1 MQNSKRLFLATLLL
15 ALGATFALGQAITG
29 SIVGNVTDAGGAAV
43 ARAKI
48 TITEINTGIARTAST
63 NEDGGYVL
71 PYLPPGT
78 YKLEVEKTGFKQFV
92 QSGVLLATGEK
103 LRLNA
108 ALEVGQISER
118 VEVTT
123 AASLLQTE
131 SAELNQSF
139 EAKKIQEL
147 PLNGRNFQSLL
158 TLVPGV
164 QPSNSQV
171 GIFDNPQG
179 TQFLQVNGQNNS
191 ANNFQ
196 IDGVDNNEPLLGL
209 VIQIPPAEA
218 IQQFSVSTSN
228 YDAEFGRAVGAV
240 VNVTTKSGTNQFHG
254 SLFEFHNNS
263 AFKARNYFQLA
274 GNRNSDGKLKVP
286 NAIKNQFGGTFGGP
300 VIKNRTF
307 FFGDYQGQ
315 YQRLGRVPT
324 ITTLPTEAFRNGD
337 FSSLTASGAFIYDP
351 GIDINNPVAP
361 TARTRFADN
370 KIPLNRISPVALNIL
385 KFLPLPNLSGVNN
398 NYLAPAIPFQL
409 NTHSFDARVDHQFS
423 DRLNFFAKYN
433 YFQSLMA
440 DPGLFGDAAGP
451 TATGDANSLA
461 SGKGRNQVVTLNLTR
476 TFSSTLTTEARFGF
490 TRYFIDARGPGFDR
504 DVSKEVGINGSNE
517 AGAAHKG
524 LAIIAIEGFPQ
535 IGMSTNMPTINAD
548 NIFNWINNWTKVSGN
563 HTLKWGADIRR
574 QRLDRLQIQG
584 TSSFGPRGRF
594 AFAPG
599 TTLLQ
604 GGATQQN
611 TFANAFAS
619 FLLGQPDVIG
629 RAIFTTTPTNRSTNL
644 FFFGQDTWQFNRK
657 LTFNLGLRYEIYTPI
672 TSRLPA
678 GQGNYDPETN
688 NLLVAGVGQ
697 VGLSAGVKTDWN
709 NLAPRV
715 GFAYRFG
722 DKDRNVLRG
731 GFGISYFTA
740 RFGFT
745 GGTLSTSFPVI
756 ADQQIGAA
764 GDFRAAGAFNN
775 IPAFTP
781 IPIPSNGIINPAPN
795 IGLFA
800 IPFENNMPTVLS
812 YNLTAQREVL
822 QGMSIELSY
831 VGNRGYNQ
839 PYNRQLMVSQPGT
852 GLAGVPLNQKFGR
865 TATTTLRA
873 YGVDSWY
880 NALQASVEKRLT
892 NNVAFTMAYTWSRS
906 IDFTSNNGA
915 LGNPLILELNK
926 AVSDFDR
933 KHGFTLS
940 HTVVLPFGRGQ
951 KFLSKGV
958 AATVLGGWQ
967 ANGIFQA
974 FSGRPFSVTMSNAQL
989 NGGPSNAQR
998 PDQLRYPSVSGAVGP
1013 GTQWFDVTAFAA
1025 PPATPARYGT
1035 AGRNTLRGPELVN
1048 YDFSVFKSFAITEN
1062 KRIEF
1067 RTEFYNLTN
1076 TPHFNQPAGNFST
1089 PASFGSI
1096 TGTIGA
1102 NGVGGG
1108 GEREVQFALRFLF

>member
-1 MQNSKRLFLATLLL
+1 MKSNLRYVFTVL
-15 ALGATFALGQAITG
+15 ALLVISCSGTFGQAVTG
-29 SIVGNVTDAGGAAV
+29 SIVGNITDAGGAAV
-43 ARAKI
+43 AGAKI
-48 TITEINTGIARTAST
+48 TITETNTGIARNAVT
-63 NEDGGYVL
+63 NSEGGYVM
-71 PYLPPGT
+71 PYLQPGT
-78 YKLEVEKTGFKQFV
+78 YKIEVEKTGFKKI
-92 QSGVLLATGEK
+92 SASDIRLATGQSARVN
-103 LRLNA
+103 L
-108 ALEVGQISER
+108 ALEVGQIT
-118 VEVTT
+118 EVAEITS
-123 AASLLQTE
+123 ASPLLQTE
-131 SAELNQSF
+131 SAELTQSF
-139 EAKKIQEL
+139 EARKIQEL

-171 GIFDNPQG
+171 GVFDNPQG

-209 VIQIPPAEA
+209 VVQIPPAEA

-240 VNVTTKSGTNQFHG
+240 VNVTTKPGSNQYHG

-263 AFKARNYFQLA
+263 ALKARNYFQLTGA
-274 GNRNSDGKLKVP
+274 RNSDGKLKVP
-286 NAIKNQFGGTFGGP
+286 NAIRNQFGGTIGGP
-300 VIKNRTF
+300 VIKNRMF

-315 YQRLGRVPT
+315 YQRIGRVSAIQTVPT
-324 ITTLPTEAFRNGD
+324 QAFRDGD
-337 FSSLTASGAFIYDP
+337 FSALPAGTLIYDP
-351 GIDINNPVAP
+351 GDLNNPVAP
-361 TARTRFADN
+361 TARTPFAGN
-370 KIPLNRISPVALNIL
+370 KIPANRISPVALNIL
-385 KFLPLPNLSGVNN
+385 KFIPLPNLPGVNN
-398 NYLAPAIPFQL
+398 NYLAPSIPFQL
-409 NTHSFDARVDHQFS
+409 DTHSFDVRVDHQFS
-423 DRLNFFAKYN
+423 DKTNFFAKYN
-433 YFQSLMA
+433 YFQSRMA

-451 TATGDANSLA
+451 TATGDANSLE

-476 TFSSTLTTEARFGF
+476 AFSATLTTEARFGF
-490 TRYFIDARGPGFDR
+490 TRYFIDARGPGSSR
-504 DVSKEVGINGSNE
+504 DVSKDVGITGSNE
-517 AGAAHKG
+517 AGPAHKG

-548 NIFNWINNWTKVSGN
+548 NIFNWINNWTKVSGS
-563 HTLKWGADIRR
+563 HTFKWGADIRR

-599 TTLLQ
+599 VTLLQ
-604 GGATQQN
+604 GGPTQQN

-619 FLLGQPDVIG
+619 FLIGQPDVVG

-644 FFFGQDTWQFNRK
+644 FFFGQDTWQASRK
-657 LTFNLGLRYEIYTPI
+657 LTLNLGLRYEIYTPI

-688 NLLVAGVGQ
+688 NLLVAGVGD
-697 VGLSAGVKTDWN
+697 VSLSAGVKTDWN

-764 GDFRAAGAFNN
+764 GDFRAAGSIAN

-781 IPIPSNGIINPAPN
+781 VPIPSNGIINPAPN

-822 QGMSIELSY
+822 KDLSVELSY

-880 NALQASVEKRLT
+880 NALQTSVEKRFSK
-892 NNVAFTMAYTWSRS
+892 NIAFTAAYTWSRS
-906 IDFTSNNGA
+906 IDFTSNNGG

-940 HTVVLPFGRGQ
+940 HTIELPFGRGQ
-951 KFLSKGV
+951 KFLNKGLT
-958 AATVLGGWQ
+958 AGVLGGWQ
-967 ANGIFQA
+967 LNGIFQA

-998 PDQLRYPSVSGAVGP
+998 PDQLRYPTTLGAVGP

-1035 AGRNTLRGPELVN
+1035 AGRNTIRGPELVN
-1048 YDFSVFKSFAITEN
+1048 YDFSVFKSFAITET

-1096 TGTIGA
+1096 TSTIGA
-1102 NGVGGG
+1102 NGVAGG

>member
-1 MQNSKRLFLATLLL
+1 MS
-15 ALGATFALGQAITG
+15 
-29 SIVGNVTDAGGAAV
+29 
-43 ARAKI
+43 
-48 TITEINTGIARTAST
+48 TGIARNAIS
-63 NEDGGYVL
+63 NPEGGYVVT
-71 PYLPPGT
+71 YLPPGT
-78 YKLEVEKTGFKQFV
+78 YKVDIEKQGFKKY
-92 QSGVLLATGEK
+92 SREGVLLATGE
-103 LRLNA
+103 RIRVNA
-108 ALEVGQISER
+108 DLAVGNISET
-118 VEVTT
+118 VVVTT
-123 AASLLQTE
+123 NSALLQTE
-131 SAELNQSF
+131 SAELAQSF

-147 PLNGRNFQSLL
+147 PLNGRNFQNLL

-171 GIFDNPQG
+171 GVFDNPQG
-179 TQFLQVNGQNNS
+179 TQFMQVNGQNNS

-209 VIQIPPAEA
+209 VVQIPPAEA

-240 VNVTTKSGTNQFHG
+240 VNVTTRPGSNEFHG

-263 AFKARNYFQLA
+263 ALKARNFFQLT

-286 NAIKNQFGGTFGGP
+286 NAIKNQFGGTIGGP
-300 VIKNRTF
+300 IVKNRTF

-315 YQRLGRVPT
+315 YQRIGRVSAIQTVPT
-324 ITTLPTEAFRNGD
+324 QAFRDGD
-337 FSSLTASGAFIYDP
+337 FSALPANVFIYDP
-351 GIDINNPVAP
+351 GADPNNPVAP
-361 TARTRFADN
+361 TARQKFLDN
-370 KIPLNRISPVALNIL
+370 KIPANRISPVALNIL
-385 KFLPLPNLSGVNN
+385 KFLPLPNLPGLNN
-398 NYLAPAIPFQL
+398 NYLPPSIPFQL
-409 NTHSFDARVDHQFS
+409 DTHSFDVRVDHQFN
-423 DRLNFFAKYN
+423 DKTNFFAKYN

-440 DPGLFGDAAGP
+440 DPGLFGDAGGP
-451 TATGDANSLA
+451 TATGDVNSLEQ
-461 SGKGRNQVVTLNLTR
+461 GKGRNQVVTLNLTR
-476 TFSSTLTTEARFGF
+476 TFSSTLTTEVRFGF
-490 TRYFIDARGPGFDR
+490 TRYFIDARGPGSSR
-504 DVSKEVGINGSNE
+504 DVSKDVGITGSNE
-517 AGAAHKG
+517 SGPAHKG
-524 LAIIAIEGFPQ
+524 LAIIAIEGYPQ

-548 NIFNWINNWTKVSGN
+548 NIFNWINNWTKVSGS
-563 HTLKWGADIRR
+563 HTFKWGADIRR

-599 TTLLQ
+599 VTLQQ
-604 GGATQQN
+604 GGPTQQS

-619 FLLGQPDVIG
+619 FLLGRPDVIG

-644 FFFGQDTWQFNRK
+644 FFFGQDTWQFSRK

-672 TSRLPA
+672 TSRLPG

-688 NLLVAGVGQ
+688 NLLVAGVGD
-697 VGLSAGVKTDWN
+697 VSLSAGVKTDWN
-709 NLAPRV
+709 NFAPRV

-722 DKDRNVLRG
+722 DKDRNVIRG

-756 ADQQIGAA
+756 ADQQIGAG
-764 GDFRAAGAFNN
+764 GDFIAAGTINN

-781 IPIPSNGIINPAPN
+781 VPIPSNGIINPAPN

-800 IPFENNMPTVLS
+800 IPFENNMPQVLS

-822 QGMSIELSY
+822 PGMSVEVSY

-839 PYNRQLMVSQPGT
+839 PYNRQLMASQPGT

-880 NALQASVEKRLT
+880 NALQASVEKRLAKNFALT
-892 NNVAFTMAYTWSRS
+892 AAYTWSRS
-906 IDFTSNNGA
+906 IDYTSNNGG
-915 LGNPLILELNK
+915 LGNPIVLAYNK

-933 KHGFTLS
+933 KHGLTVS
-940 HTVVLPFGRGQ
+940 HIIELPFGRGQ
-951 KFLSKGV
+951 KYLNSGPLSV
-958 AATVLGGWQ
+958 VLGGWQ
-967 ANGIFQA
+967 MNGIFQA
-974 FSGRPFSVTMSNAQL
+974 FSGRPFSVSMSNAQL
-989 NGGPSNAQR
+989 NGGPNNAQR
-998 PDQLRYPSVSGAVGP
+998 PDQLRYPTITGLVGP

-1025 PPATPARYGT
+1025 PPSTPARYGT
-1035 AGRNTLRGPELVN
+1035 AGRNTLRGPNLVN
-1048 YDFSVFKSFAITEN
+1048 YDFSVFKSFAISEG

-1096 TGTIGA
+1096 TSTIGV
-1102 NGVGGG
+1102 NGVAGG
-1108 GEREVQFALRFLF
+1108 GEREVQFALRFIF

>member
-1 MQNSKRLFLATLLL
+1 MKNSLRFFSALIIMLLS
-15 ALGATFALGQAITG
+15 ALPAFGQAVSG
-29 SIVGNVTDAGGAAV
+29 SIVGNVSDASGATIAG
-43 ARAKI
+43 AKVI
-48 TITEINTGIARTAST
+48 ITEINTGIARTATT
-63 NEDGGYVL
+63 NDDGGYVV
-71 PYLPPGT
+71 PYLQPGS
-78 YKLEVEKTGFKQFV
+78 YKVEVEKQGFKKF
-92 QSGVLLATGEK
+92 ATTGISLSTGQA
-103 LRLNA
+103 LRVNA
-108 ALEVGQISER
+108 ALEVGQLSET
-118 VEVTT
+118 VQVSSD
-123 AASLLQTE
+123 AVLLQTE
-131 SAELNQSF
+131 SADVSQSF

-147 PLNGRNFQSLL
+147 PLNGRNFQNLL

-164 QPSNSQV
+164 VPSNSQI
-171 GIFDNPQG
+171 GAFDNPQG
-179 TQFLQVNGQNNS
+179 TQFFQVNGQNNS

-209 VIQIPPAEA
+209 VVQIPPAEA

-240 VNVTTKSGTNQFHG
+240 VNVTTRPGTNEFHG

-263 AFKARNYFQLA
+263 AFKARNYFQLTGA
-274 GNRNSDGKLKVP
+274 RNSDGRLKVP
-286 NAIKNQFGGTFGGP
+286 NAIRNQFGGTFGGP
-300 VIKNRTF
+300 IIKNRTF

-315 YQRLGRVPT
+315 YQRLGRVSAIQT
-324 ITTLPTEAFRNGD
+324 VPTEAFRNGD
-337 FSSLTASGAFIYDP
+337 FSALPAGTLIYDP
-351 GIDINNPVAP
+351 GDLNNPVAP
-361 TARTRFADN
+361 TARTPFLNNR
-370 KIPLNRISPVALNIL
+370 IPANRISPVALNIL
-385 KFLPLPNLSGVNN
+385 KFLPLPNLPGLNN
-398 NYLAPAIPFQL
+398 NYLPPAIPFQL
-409 NTHSFDARVDHQFS
+409 DTHSFDVRVDHQFS
-423 DRLNFFAKYN
+423 DQMNFFAKYN
-433 YFQSLMA
+433 YFQSLMS

-451 TATGDANSLA
+451 TATGDSNSLA
-461 SGKGRNQVVTLNLTR
+461 SGRGRNQVITLNLTR
-476 TFSSTLTTEARFGF
+476 AFSSTLTTEARFGF

-504 DVSKEVGINGSNE
+504 DVSQEVGITGSNE
-517 AGAAHKG
+517 AGPAHKG

-548 NIFNWINNWTKVSGN
+548 NIFNWINNWTKVAGS
-563 HTLKWGADIRR
+563 HTFKWGADIRR

-599 TTLLQ
+599 VTLLQ
-604 GGATQQN
+604 GGPAQQN

-619 FLLGQPDVIG
+619 FLLGQPDVVG
-629 RAIFTTTPTNRSTNL
+629 RAIFTTTPTNRSTNI
-644 FFFGQDTWQFNRK
+644 FFFGQDTWQFSRK

-672 TSRLPA
+672 TSRFA
-678 GQGNYDPETN
+678 GGQGNYDPETN
-688 NLLVAGVGQ
+688 NLLVAGVGD

-764 GDFRAAGAFNN
+764 GDFRADGAFNN

-781 IPIPSNGIINPAPN
+781 VPIPANGIINPAPN

-800 IPFENNMPTVLS
+800 IPFDNNLPMILS

-822 QGMSIELSY
+822 PGLSVELGY

-839 PYNRQLMVSQPGT
+839 PYNQQLMASQPGT
-852 GLAGVPLNQKFGR
+852 GLAGVPLNQRFGR

-873 YGVDSWY
+873 YGVDSYY
-880 NALQASVEKRLT
+880 NALQASVEKRFAQ
-892 NNVAFTMAYTWSRS
+892 NVAFTAAYTWSRS
-906 IDFTSNNGA
+906 IDYVSNNGA
-915 LGNPLILELNK
+915 LFNPIVLELNK
-926 AVSDFDR
+926 GVSDFDR
-933 KHGFTLS
+933 THSFTLS
-940 HTVVLPFGRGQ
+940 HTVELPFGRGQ
-951 KFLSKGV
+951 RYLSNGW
-958 AATVLGGWQ
+958 AATLLGGWQ
-967 ANGIFQA
+967 LNGIFQA

-989 NGGPSNAQR
+989 NGGPNNNQR
-998 PDQLRYPSVSGAVGP
+998 PDQLRYPAITGNVGP
-1013 GTQWFDVTAFAA
+1013 GTQWFDVTAFA
-1025 PPATPARYGT
+1025 TPTPNRFGT
-1035 AGRNTLRGPELVN
+1035 AGRNTLRGPGLTN
-1048 YDFSVFKSFAITEN
+1048 YDFSIFKSFTITEN

-1096 TGTIGA
+1096 TSTIGI
-1102 NGVGGG
+1102 NGVAGG

>member
-1 MQNSKRLFLATLLL
+1 MKTSIRVLYAALFILVSPSLA
-15 ALGATFALGQAITG
+15 FGQAVTG
-29 SIVGNVTDAGGAAV
+29 SIVGSITDNNGAAV
-43 ARAKI
+43 PGAKV
-48 TITEINTGIARTAST
+48 TITETNTGIVRNVTT
-63 NEDGGYVL
+63 NEDGSYVM
-71 PYLPPGT
+71 PYLPPGS
-78 YKLEVEKTGFKQFV
+78 YRLEVEKSGFKKFAQTNIP
-92 QSGVLLATGEK
+92 LATGDK
-103 LRLNA
+103 LRVNV
-108 ALEVGQISER
+108 ALEVGQLTET
-118 VEVTT
+118 VEVSTT
-123 AASLLQTE
+123 ASLLQTE
-131 SAELNQSF
+131 SAEVNQSF
-139 EAKKIQEL
+139 EAKKIAEL

-164 QPSNSQV
+164 QPSNAQV
-171 GIFDNPQG
+171 GVFDNPQG

-209 VIQIPPAEA
+209 VVQIPPAEA

-240 VNVTTKSGTNQFHG
+240 VNVTTKPGTNEFHG

-263 AFKARNYFQLA
+263 AFKARNFFQLQ
-274 GNRNSDGKLKVP
+274 GQRNSDGKLKTP
-286 NAIKNQFGGTFGGP
+286 NAIKNQYGGTFGGP
-300 VIKNRTF
+300 IIQNRTF

-315 YQRLGRVPT
+315 NQRISRVP
-324 ITTLPTEAFRNGD
+324 IVTTVPTQAFRNGD
-337 FSSLTASGAFIYDP
+337 FSALPANTFIYDP
-351 GIDINNPVAP
+351 GTDINNPIALASRQP
-361 TARTRFADN
+361 FTG
-370 KIPLNRISPVALNIL
+370 NRIPTNRLSPVAQNIL
-385 KFLPLPNLSGVNN
+385 KFIPLPNLPGINN
-398 NYLAPAIPFQL
+398 NYLAPAIPFEL
-409 NTHSFDARVDHQFS
+409 DTHSFDARVDHQFS
-423 DRLNFFAKYN
+423 DRMNFFVKYN
-433 YFQSLMA
+433 YFQSRMA
-440 DPGLFGDAAGP
+440 DPGLFGEAGGP

-490 TRYFIDARGPGFDR
+490 TRYFIDARGPGFDK
-504 DVSKEVGINGSNE
+504 DLSKDVGINGSNDT
-517 AGAAHKG
+517 GPAHKG
-524 LAIIAIEGFPQ
+524 LAIIAIDGFPQ

-548 NIFNWINNWTKVSGN
+548 NIFNWINNWTKVSGR

-599 TTLLQ
+599 TTL
-604 GGATQQN
+604 GGVTQAN
-611 TFANAFAS
+611 TLGNSFAS
-619 FLLGQPDVIG
+619 FMLGLPDVIG
-629 RAIFTTTPTNRSTNL
+629 RAIFTTTPTNRSSNL
-644 FFFGQDTWQFNRK
+644 FFFGQDTWQVNRK
-657 LTFNLGLRYEIYTPI
+657 LTLNLGLRYEIYTPI

-697 VGLSAGVKTDWN
+697 VGLSAGVKMDKN
-709 NLAPRV
+709 NFAPRV

-722 DKDRNVLRG
+722 DKDRNVIRG

-756 ADQQIGAA
+756 ADQQIGVAA
-764 GDFRAAGAFNN
+764 DNRAAGPFNN

-781 IPIPSNGIINPAPN
+781 IPIPSSGIINPAPN

-800 IPFENNMPTVLS
+800 IPFENNMPQVLS
-812 YNLTAQREVL
+812 YNLTAQREIMPDLSV
-822 QGMSIELSY
+822 EVSY

-839 PYNRQLMVSQPGT
+839 PYNRQLMASQPGT

-892 NNVAFTMAYTWSRS
+892 KNYSFTAAYTWSRS
-906 IDFTSNNGA
+906 IDYTSNNGG
-915 LGNPLILELNK
+915 LGNPIVLAFNK

-933 KHGFTLS
+933 KHGLTLS
-940 HTVVLPFGRGQ
+940 HLIELPFGRGQ
-951 KFLSKGV
+951 KFLSSGPASV
-958 AATVLGGWQ
+958 ILGGWQ
-967 ANGIFQA
+967 LNGIFQA

-998 PDQLRYPSVSGAVGP
+998 PDQLRYPSISGLVGT

-1035 AGRNTLRGPELVN
+1035 AGRNTLRGPELIN
-1048 YDFSVFKSFAITEN
+1048 YDFSVFKSFAITE
-1062 KRIEF
+1062 KTRLEF

-1076 TPHFNQPAGNFST
+1076 TPHFGQPAGNFST
-1089 PASFGSI
+1089 PGTFGSI
-1096 TGTIGA
+1096 TSTIA
-1102 NGVGGG
+1102 ASGVGGA

>member
-1 MQNSKRLFLATLLL
+1 MKSSLRLLL
-15 ALGATFALGQAITG
+15 AAVFCLLVSSSLVFGQAVTG
-29 SIVGNVTDAGGAAV
+29 SLVGNVNDAGGAAI
-43 ARAKI
+43 AGAKV
-48 TITEINTGIARTAST
+48 TITETNTGIARSATT
-63 NEDGGYVL
+63 NSDGGYVM
-71 PYLPPGT
+71 PYLPPGV
-78 YKLEVEKTGFKQFV
+78 YKVEVEKQGFKKFST
-92 QSGVLLATGEK
+92 SGLVLATGEK
-103 LRLNA
+103 RRLDA
-108 ALEVGQISER
+108 SLEVGQINET
-118 VEVTT
+118 VEVST
-123 AASLLQTE
+123 ASTLLQTE
-131 SAELNQSF
+131 SAEVNQSF

-171 GIFDNPQG
+171 GVFDNPQG

-240 VNVTTKSGTNQFHG
+240 VNVTTRPGTNEFHG
-254 SLFEFHNNS
+254 SLYEFHNNS
-263 AFKARNYFQLA
+263 AFKARNYFQLT

-300 VIKNRTF
+300 IIKNRTF

-315 YQRLGRVPT
+315 YQRLGRVSAIQTVPT
-324 ITTLPTEAFRNGD
+324 QAFRDGD
-337 FSSLTASGAFIYDP
+337 FSALPANTLIYDP
-351 GIDINNPVAP
+351 GADLNNPTAP
-361 TARTRFADN
+361 TARTAFAN
-370 KIPLNRISPVALNIL
+370 NRIPANRISQVAKNIL
-385 KFLPLPNLSGVNN
+385 QFLPLPNLPGLNN
-398 NYLAPAIPFQL
+398 NYLPPAIPFSL
-409 NTHSFDARVDHQFS
+409 DTHSFDVRVDHQFS
-423 DRLNFFAKYN
+423 EKTNFFAKYN
-433 YFQSLMA
+433 YFQSLMS
-440 DPGLFGDAAGP
+440 DPGLFGDAGGP
-451 TATGDANSLA
+451 TATGDANSLE

-490 TRYFIDARGPGFDR
+490 TRYFIDARGPGSSK
-504 DVSKEVGINGSNE
+504 DVSQQVGINGSNE
-517 AGAAHKG
+517 AGPAHKG

-548 NIFNWINNWTKVSGN
+548 NIFNWINNWTKVAGS
-563 HTLKWGADIRR
+563 HTFKWGADIRR

-599 TTLLQ
+599 VTLLQ
-604 GGATQQN
+604 GGPAQQN

-644 FFFGQDTWQFNRK
+644 FFFGQDTWQATRK

-672 TSRLPA
+672 TSRLPG

-688 NLLVAGVGQ
+688 NLLVAGVGD
-697 VGLSAGVKTDWN
+697 VGMSAGVKTDWN
-709 NLAPRV
+709 NFAPRV

-764 GDFRAAGAFNN
+764 GDFRPAGTISN

-781 IPIPSNGIINPAPN
+781 VPIPSSGIINPAPN

-800 IPFENNMPTVLS
+800 IPFENNMPMVLS
-812 YNLTAQREVL
+812 YNLTAQREVMPGL
-822 QGMSIELSY
+822 SVEISY

-839 PYNRQLMVSQPGT
+839 PYNRQLMASQPGT

-873 YGVDSWY
+873 YGVDSFY
-880 NALQASVEKRLT
+880 NSLQASVEKRLAR
-892 NNVAFTMAYTWSRS
+892 NFSFTMAYTWSRS
-906 IDFTSNNGA
+906 IDYTSNNGG
-915 LGNPLILELNK
+915 LGNPLILEYNK

-940 HTVVLPFGRGQ
+940 HTVELPFGRGQ
-951 KFLSKGV
+951 KFLNKG
-958 AATVLGGWQ
+958 AAAVILGGWQ

-989 NGGPSNAQR
+989 NGGPNNAQR
-998 PDQLRYPSVSGAVGP
+998 PDQLRYPSISGLVGP
-1013 GTQWFDVTAFAA
+1013 GTQWFDVTAFA
-1025 PPATPARYGT
+1025 TPAPNRYGT
-1035 AGRNTLRGPELVN
+1035 AGRNTLRGPGLVN
-1048 YDFSVFKSFAITEN
+1048 YDFSVFKGFAISET
-1062 KRIEF
+1062 KRVEF

-1076 TPHFNQPAGNFST
+1076 TPHFNQPASNFST

-1096 TGTIGA
+1096 TSTIA
-1102 NGVGGG
+1102 ASGVAGG

>member
-1 MQNSKRLFLATLLL
+1 MKRTLRYFI
-15 ALGATFALGQAITG
+15 FALIILSTGASIIFGQAVTG
-29 SIVGNVTDAGGAAV
+29 SIVGNVADAGGAAI
-43 ARAKI
+43 ADAKV
-48 TITEINTGIARTAST
+48 TVTEINTGIARSAMT
-63 NEDGGYVL
+63 NSEGGYVL
-71 PYLPPGT
+71 PYLPPGA
-78 YKLEVEKTGFKQFV
+78 YRIEVEKQGFKKFARD
-92 QSGVLLATGEK
+92 GVALATGE
-103 LRLNA
+103 RIRVNA
-108 ALEVGQISER
+108 DLAVGNISET
-118 VEVTT
+118 VEVSTT
-123 AASLLQTE
+123 TSLLQTE

-147 PLNGRNFQSLL
+147 PLNGRNFQNLL

-179 TQFLQVNGQNNS
+179 TQFFQVNGQNNS

-209 VIQIPPAEA
+209 VVQIPPAEA
-218 IQQFSVSTSN
+218 IQQFSISTSN

-240 VNVTTKSGTNQFHG
+240 VNVTTRPGSNEFHG

-263 AFKARNYFQLA
+263 AFKARNYFQLT
-274 GNRNSDGKLKVP
+274 GNRNSDGTLKVP

-300 VIKNRTF
+300 IIKNRTF

-315 YQRLGRVPT
+315 YQRIGRVSAIQT
-324 ITTLPTEAFRNGD
+324 VPTEALRNGD
-337 FSSLTASGAFIYDP
+337 FSALPAGTFIYDP
-351 GIDINNPVAP
+351 GDLNNPVAP
-361 TARTRFADN
+361 TARQRFADN
-370 KIPLNRISPVALNIL
+370 KIPANRISPVALNIL
-385 KFLPLPNLSGVNN
+385 KFLPLPNLPGLNN
-398 NYLAPAIPFQL
+398 NYLPPAIPFQL
-409 NTHSFDARVDHQFS
+409 DTHSFDVRVDHQFS
-423 DRLNFFAKYN
+423 DRMNFFAKYN

-440 DPGLFGDAAGP
+440 DPGIFGDAAGP
-451 TATGDANSLA
+451 TADGGGNALEQ
-461 SGKGRNQVVTLNLTR
+461 GKGRNQVVTLNLTR

-490 TRYFIDARGPGFDR
+490 TRYFIDAKGPGLNR
-504 DVSKEVGINGSNE
+504 DLSKEVGINGSNE
-517 AGAAHKG
+517 DGPAHKG
-524 LAIIAIEGFPQ
+524 LALVAIEGFPVL
-535 IGMSTNMPTINAD
+535 GMSTNMPTINAD
-548 NIFNWINNWTKVSGN
+548 NIFNWINNWTKVSGS

-599 TTLLQ
+599 VTLLQ
-604 GGATQQN
+604 GGPAQQN

-688 NLLVAGVGQ
+688 NLLVAGVGD
-697 VGLSAGVKTDWN
+697 VSLSAGVKTDWN

-722 DKDRNVLRG
+722 DKDRNVIRG

-764 GDFRAAGAFNN
+764 GDFRAAGTISN

-781 IPIPSNGIINPAPN
+781 VPIPSSGIINPAPN

-812 YNLTAQREVL
+812 YNLTAQREVMPGL
-822 QGMSIELSY
+822 SVELSY

-839 PYNRQLMVSQPGT
+839 PYNRALMVSQPGA

-873 YGVDSWY
+873 YGVDSFY
-880 NALQASVEKRLT
+880 NALQASVEKRFS
-892 NNVAFTMAYTWSRS
+892 NNVAFTAAYTWSRS
-906 IDFTSNNGA
+906 IDYTSNNGG
-915 LGNPLILELNK
+915 LGNPLILEFNK

-940 HTVVLPFGRGQ
+940 HTVELPFGRGQ
-951 KFLSKGV
+951 KYLSKGP
-958 AATVLGGWQ
+958 AAVILGGWQ

-989 NGGPSNAQR
+989 NGGPNNAQR
-998 PDQLRYPSVSGAVGP
+998 PDQLRYPSISGLVGP
-1013 GTQWFDVTAFAA
+1013 GTQWFDVTAFA
-1025 PPATPARYGT
+1025 TPSPNRYGT
-1035 AGRNTLRGPELVN
+1035 AGRNTLRGPNLIS
-1048 YDFSVFKSFAITEN
+1048 YDFSVFKQFQITES

-1096 TGTIGA
+1096 TSTIGA
-1102 NGVGGG
+1102 NGVAGG